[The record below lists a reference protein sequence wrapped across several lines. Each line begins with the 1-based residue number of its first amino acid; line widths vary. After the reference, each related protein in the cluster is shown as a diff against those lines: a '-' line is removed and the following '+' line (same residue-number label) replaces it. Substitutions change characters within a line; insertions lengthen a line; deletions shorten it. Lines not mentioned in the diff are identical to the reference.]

1 MKHYFRLLYY
11 LSLLKQ
17 LHQTRVCISVKECS
31 NEWSCIGS
39 CWNEKNEKSDLMERD
54 DETDLVSQQQSSFN
68 TRLHKRLV
76 KPNHVSTHYKYN
88 LTIF

>member
-1 MKHYFRLLYY
+1 M
-11 LSLLKQ
+11 
-17 LHQTRVCISVKECS
+17 KECS
-31 NEWSCIGS
+31 NEWSCVGS

-76 KPNHVSTHYKYN
+76 KPNHVHITNAIELFSDFILNIRKQLNY
-88 LTIF
+88 